1 MAEYL
6 TVRAGSEDPL
16 DFTLRYDSDGDG
28 IADAPIDLMGSQRVT
43 LFLKRED
50 GTVISFTT
58 TDPAPILAVTDAAAG
73 QLKLSPAESTWA
85 NGDSFYAGY
94 FLIIDG
100 IGKDIPVPEGE
111 EFYIIVRDQ
120 YVETP

>member
-1 MAEYL
+1 MAEYV

-16 DFTLRYDSDGDG
+16 DFTLRSDSDGDG
-28 IADAPIDLMGSQRVT
+28 FADAPIDLMGSQRVT
-43 LFLKRED
+43 LFLRRED
-50 GTVISFTT
+50 GIVIAFAT
-58 TDPAPILAVTDAAAG
+58 TDPSPMLAVTDAAAG
-73 QLKLSPAESTWA
+73 QLRLSPTEGTWA
-85 NGDSFYAGY
+85 NGDSFYVGY